1 MLAAAE
7 AADAQED
14 ETFGKDKRGDEM
26 PDWASDKE
34 KSGWRRSRRQWRALE
49 GRP

>member
-7 AADAQED
+7 AADVQED
-14 ETFGKDKRGDEM
+14 ETFGKDTRGDEM

-34 KSGWRRSRRQWRALE
+34 KRRA
-49 GRP
+49 